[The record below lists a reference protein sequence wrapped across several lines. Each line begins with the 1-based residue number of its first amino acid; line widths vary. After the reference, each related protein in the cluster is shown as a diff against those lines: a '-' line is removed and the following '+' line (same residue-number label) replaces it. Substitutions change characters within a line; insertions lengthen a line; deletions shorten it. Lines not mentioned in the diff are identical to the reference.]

1 MLPSSLLTGLPGQ
14 RARAVVKIYWAR
26 NTTGMTSVIKRYEA
40 LIFNI
45 WFINCIY
52 RRIDKISLVSF
63 SVHWNYWNRSFPRV
77 QHFKELLRPYNFP
90 IHDFPFPLH
99 LFSFL
104 CRVVRQNG
112 IVAWVLA
119 PIMSSKAKKS
129 AAATPAKE
137 KAEKAEKVEKVVAT
151 VQKNIEE
158 EDLSGISTVINP
170 FLHLFC
176 DISDRS
182 LSLFFQKYR
191 C

>member
-1 MLPSSLLTGLPGQ
+1 
-14 RARAVVKIYWAR
+14 
-26 NTTGMTSVIKRYEA
+26 
-40 LIFNI
+40 
-45 WFINCIY
+45 
-52 RRIDKISLVSF
+52 
-63 SVHWNYWNRSFPRV
+63 
-77 QHFKELLRPYNFP
+77 
-90 IHDFPFPLH
+90 
-99 LFSFL
+99 
-104 CRVVRQNG
+104 
-112 IVAWVLA
+112 
-119 PIMSSKAKKS
+119 MSSKAKKS